1 MTATPE
7 LYGPCST
14 NPRLSMV
21 WLRSSCL
28 RGHTCLAHQLTLTL
42 TQHTCAQGMILQVR
56 TAAYRCETAM
66 GIQMSVAWRSMQWI
80 KHAILCQWR
89 QSIRICCG
97 LHGALDTL
105 RKSRPC
111 LWNNAVSLE
120 TWTSRWKWA
129 VRCCEGFIPSG
140 FVKIRPP
147 VSKLSPN
154 KSQLKWWC
162 TRANW
167 LQGCLHYSWLTACS
181 TCLRG
186 SNC

>member
-1 MTATPE
+1 MSGLDYTWYDSDSRVLRT
-7 LYGPCST
+7 
-14 NPRLSMV
+14 RLSMV

-111 LWNNAVSLE
+111 LWNNAVRLFLQVLSKSGRRCLSYHL
-120 TWTSRWKWA
+120 TNHNWSDDAPALIGSRA
-129 VRCCEGFIPSG
+129 
-140 FVKIRPP
+140 
-147 VSKLSPN
+147 
-154 KSQLKWWC
+154 
-162 TRANW
+162 
-167 LQGCLHYSWLTACS
+167 ACIIH
-181 TCLRG
+181 G
-186 SNC
+186 